1 MKTFYALVI
10 ALAVSANGYANG
22 NSGGEYNQPDAAL
35 AGIYQ
40 GVNPNMDVAVS
51 GSTPATLAG
60 EKEKDHK
67 VGKEK
72 MGSGRDHHG

>member
-1 MKTFYALVI
+1 MKIFYALVL
-10 ALAVSANGYANG
+10 ALVVSTNGYANE
-22 NSGGEYNQPDAAL
+22 NSGEYNQPDAAL

-51 GSTPATLAG
+51 GSTPVTLAG
-60 EKEKDHK
+60 EKGKDHQK

-72 MGSGRDHHG
+72 I